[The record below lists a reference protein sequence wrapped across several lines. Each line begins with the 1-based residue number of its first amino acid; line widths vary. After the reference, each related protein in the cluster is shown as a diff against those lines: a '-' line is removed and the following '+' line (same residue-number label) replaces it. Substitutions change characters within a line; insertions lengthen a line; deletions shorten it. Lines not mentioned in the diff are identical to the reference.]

1 MYDIIAYTY
10 KLYVINS
17 YFGVRIPSNNYTSLK
32 SYSALDHGRLTTKN
46 TVNQKEL
53 DQEFALVGGDLSI
66 E

>member
-1 MYDIIAYTY
+1 MISLRILTNCMS
-10 KLYVINS
+10 LIRILV
-17 YFGVRIPSNNYTSLK
+17 FVIPSINYTSLK